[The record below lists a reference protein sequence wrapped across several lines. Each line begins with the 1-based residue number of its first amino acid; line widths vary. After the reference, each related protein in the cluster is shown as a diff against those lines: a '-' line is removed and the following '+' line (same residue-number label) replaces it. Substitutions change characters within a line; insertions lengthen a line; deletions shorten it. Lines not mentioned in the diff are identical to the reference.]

1 MELTAL
7 QGATWTMRT
16 ARIGFPILVE
26 YARQRREITYGEWD
40 SEIVRRGLGNHVH
53 AAQYGYPAGRIGN
66 ACGEYS
72 EEARVDVPL
81 INLMVVNKGTRVP
94 GSGSHLYIEQFCRQ
108 FLGRKVDPE
117 RLSVQEKRA
126 IIERALEE
134 IYDFQ
139 GWDHVLGAYG
149 LLKTRNK
156 RASPASKKKRR
167 RPKPEGWHTGPES
180 DEHKSLKRRIASEPG
195 LVGLARGG
203 DGAQEF
209 RLWSGDEVDV
219 YFDSVSVGVE
229 VKTASAGFDELHRGI
244 FQCVK
249 YRAVLRAQQIHDR
262 VIPTA
267 DCIFATGGR
276 LPDELRDLAQLLG
289 ISFVDRLGDET

>member
-7 QGATWTMRT
+7 QGDTWTKRM

-40 SEIVRRGLGNHVH
+40 DEIVRRGLGSHVH
-53 AAQYGYPAGRIGN
+53 LAQYGYPAGSIGD
-66 ACGEYS
+66 ACEEYS
-72 EEARVDVPL
+72 EEAGVDVPL

-94 GSGSHLYIEQFCRQ
+94 GSGSQYYIEQFCRQ
-108 FLGRKVDPE
+108 FLGRKVAPE

-149 LLKTRNK
+149 LSKTRKK
-156 RASPASKKKRR
+156 RTSPASKKKRR
-167 RPKPEGWHTGPES
+167 RPNPKGWHTGPES
-180 DEHKSLKRRIASEPG
+180 DEHKALKRRIASEPG
-195 LVGLARGG
+195 LVGLARDG

-219 YFDSVSVGVE
+219 YFGSVSVGVE

-289 ISFVDRLGDET
+289 IRFVDGLGEET